1 MGALTHPLLA
11 AKIPRAG
18 LDLVKGG
25 SGQEDESIQ
34 DFVTRR
40 FGKGFSD
47 DLISAMVHGIYA
59 GDVSKLSV
67 RSTFGMLYHMEKD
80 YGSIVLGMLMG
91 GGAVETPWDLTLK
104 EKIVKEMPDLQEFV
118 GKTSI
123 YSFTDGLEELSRS
136 LEKDLVNG
144 GRVDIHKESIV
155 EKLDA
160 DLDSRDV
167 RVSLLFSCSLF
178 LFLHFKLYAYQTINQ
193 SNQCHNKKNR
203 YRSRDRNQYT
213 PTRSSQQYHLSN
225 SKNSCQSPTQN

>member
-18 LDLVKGG
+18 LDLVKRG

-80 YGSIVLGMLMG
+80 YGSIVLGLLMGG
-91 GGAVETPWDLTLK
+91 GGAVETPWDQTLK
-104 EKIVKEMPDLQEFV
+104 EKIVKEKPNLQEFV
-118 GKTSI
+118 DKTSI

-136 LEKDLVNG
+136 LEKDLVKG
-144 GRVDIHKESIV
+144 GRVNIQKDSVV

-160 DLDSRDV
+160 SLGSRDV
-167 RVSLLFSCSLF
+167 RVSTPFLIAIIFSPCICTTMMD
-178 LFLHFKLYAYQTINQ
+178 QPN
-193 SNQCHNKKNR
+193 
-203 YRSRDRNQYT
+203 
-213 PTRSSQQYHLSN
+213 
-225 SKNSCQSPTQN
+225 